1 VKSLEEF
8 SDYTYCYGKNLTIIE
23 LTAFAASCVKRD
35 ATSGG
40 VEFERPG

>member
-1 VKSLEEF
+1 MMF
-8 SDYTYCYGKNLTIIE
+8 TYYYGKKSTIIE
-23 LTAFAASCVKRD
+23 LTALAVGCVKRD